1 MRPYFL
7 LPLLFLISSCLS
19 LDYTPLEERPFWTS
33 VEKKLETIRIP
44 TPTPGRL
51 RVGSSRVDI
60 TPPIG
65 SPLAGYGAR
74 TSVGIH
80 APVKVRALVIS
91 DGQSKLVLISLEV
104 LAITNELS
112 EAVNKAIRLELP
124 LEDSPIML
132 AASHTHS
139 GPGGL
144 GLLFWERLAAGPFN
158 RDCFEWVVKRIAEGV
173 IMANKALK
181 PATLASVR
189 VDVKG
194 LLINRIRSEGP
205 SDSELQ
211 VLIFESIDESQ
222 TTYLVNFAAHP
233 TVLRSHNR
241 LVSGDFPGVLSRVL
255 EEVEGSV
262 ALYTTGAGADQK
274 ARPPEAGNVYDRA
287 EAMGRLLPKRIL
299 ETKKSRL
306 PQDRIALSSTKIG
319 FPLPPSQP
327 KVGVKR
333 RLPAWMG
340 RLLLDGETS
349 LQFFKINAL
358 TLVGI
363 PGDISSEIGLDWKEK
378 ARRQE
383 KDIMI
388 ISLANDY
395 IGYIMPPFYYDKP
408 VHEAALSFNGPYMA
422 DYLNKFVNKL
432 ILQ

>member
-158 RDCFEWVVKRIAEGV
+158 RDCFEWVVKRISRERIGA
-173 IMANKALK
+173 AN
-181 PATLASVR
+181 
-189 VDVKG
+189 
-194 LLINRIRSEGP
+194 
-205 SDSELQ
+205 
-211 VLIFESIDESQ
+211 
-222 TTYLVNFAAHP
+222 
-233 TVLRSHNR
+233 
-241 LVSGDFPGVLSRVL
+241 PGVPHEPLLGDYFNSPIHFVL
-255 EEVEGSV
+255 G
-262 ALYTTGAGADQK
+262 
-274 ARPPEAGNVYDRA
+274 
-287 EAMGRLLPKRIL
+287 
-299 ETKKSRL
+299 
-306 PQDRIALSSTKIG
+306 
-319 FPLPPSQP
+319 
-327 KVGVKR
+327 
-333 RLPAWMG
+333 
-340 RLLLDGETS
+340 
-349 LQFFKINAL
+349 
-358 TLVGI
+358 
-363 PGDISSEIGLDWKEK
+363 
-378 ARRQE
+378 
-383 KDIMI
+383 
-388 ISLANDY
+388 LANDEL
-395 IGYIMPPFYYDKP
+395 GYIVPANDFVFPKYTPGPEYGIDRCGDDDHYEETVSASSIMARKIN
-408 VHEAALSFNGPYMA
+408 EA
-422 DYLNKFVNKL
+422 L
-432 ILQ
+432 IEMLGLAQPSK